1 MLCIRKSCHS
11 KQEKQTGSLLTPA
24 SSFEIAPT
32 TPPQL
37 CHAPIVREFR
47 CATTYIPASQ
57 TTAAS
62 NGFATPREAEP
73 MTALPLD
80 RIFPNP
86 DYPRKE
92 FSERKLKELAQS
104 IRKE

>member
-1 MLCIRKSCHS
+1 
-11 KQEKQTGSLLTPA
+11 
-24 SSFEIAPT
+24 
-32 TPPQL
+32 
-37 CHAPIVREFR
+37 
-47 CATTYIPASQ
+47 
-57 TTAAS
+57 
-62 NGFATPREAEP
+62 

-104 IRKE
+104 IRKD